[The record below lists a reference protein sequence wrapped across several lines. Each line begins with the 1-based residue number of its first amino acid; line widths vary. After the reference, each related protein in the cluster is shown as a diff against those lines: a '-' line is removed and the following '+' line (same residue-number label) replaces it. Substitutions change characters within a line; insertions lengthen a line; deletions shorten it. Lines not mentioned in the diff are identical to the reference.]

1 LFEAREGE
9 LYVLSGDSRN
19 VFDHGVVCPLERRKC
34 LRKEEDEEAP
44 PNKRKKKRK
53 QTGPVGRESLN
64 LRFGLHGNKPGL
76 PFFVGTEMPAFYH

>member
-1 LFEAREGE
+1 M
-9 LYVLSGDSRN
+9 YVLSGDSRN

-34 LRKEEDEEAP
+34 LRKEEETP
-44 PNKRKKKRK
+44 PKKRKKK

-64 LRFGLHGNKPGL
+64 LRFGLHGNKPDL